1 MKRVRKGEVPA
12 DASAGRRHGVAR
24 TRLATGTRTPT
35 LRYPGF
41 ATRALDHQQNSAENK
56 SAIAGLNFG
65 VRRDQT
71 RIFNLLSSQGF
82 LANAIFAHRADDS
95 FVTKRDVAIAKI
107 D

>member
-1 MKRVRKGEVPA
+1 MKSPPKPALEEDMVWQEPGSRRVRAHQHYVI
-12 DASAGRRHGVAR
+12 V
-24 TRLATGTRTPT
+24 
-35 LRYPGF
+35 
-41 ATRALDHQQNSAENK
+41 TRALDHQQNSAENK
-56 SAIAGLNFG
+56 SAIAGLNIG